1 MRGLAK
7 NFETTDERNSLVKR
21 SEEFIMKMILAVI
34 LVMGFGAVNAKA
46 SEPILKKCTTSAKTT
61 IEFYAHP
68 SKDMNT
74 IKGSIGDRNISMDSL
89 VEEDLNS
96 INVFAA
102 FGSFRM
108 TVSKKTGL
116 GQLGFKML
124 GTNEEA
130 VVLSVMCD

>member
-1 MRGLAK
+1 MRALTKKFGAGHGLK
-7 NFETTDERNSLVKR
+7 TLDKQTEK
-21 SEEFIMKMILAVI
+21 FIMKMILAVVF
-34 LVMGFGAVNAKA
+34 VMGLGAVNAKA

-74 IKGSIGDRNISMDSL
+74 IKGSIGDRNISIDSL
-89 VEEDLNS
+89 IEEDLNS

-108 TVSKKTGL
+108 TMSKKTGL